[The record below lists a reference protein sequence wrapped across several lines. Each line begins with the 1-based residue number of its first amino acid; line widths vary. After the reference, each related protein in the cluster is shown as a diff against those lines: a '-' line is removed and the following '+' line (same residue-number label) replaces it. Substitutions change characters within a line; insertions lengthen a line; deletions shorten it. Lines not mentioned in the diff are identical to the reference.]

1 MSLAQITEKIEQDA
15 RVEAEKIL
23 ACAREQEIKIT
34 HDAQVEISKIEAAAK
49 LRFDR
54 ERPEIFHRRD
64 IVAKLDVGKL
74 MLAAERKL
82 IQDVFDGALKKL
94 CELGKNDY
102 LAFCERLLKQAVETG
117 DEVMEISSHE
127 QYIDKAWLD
136 AFNSKNATKISLS
149 DKRLDIAGGFLLN
162 KKRICINCS
171 WEMLVQA
178 AQEKLETE
186 VVKRLFPAA

>member
-15 RVEAEKIL
+15 RAEAEKIL
-23 ACAREQEIKIT
+23 ARAREQEAKINR
-34 HDAQVEISKIEAAAK
+34 DAQVEINKIEAAAK

-54 ERPEIFHRRD
+54 ERPEVFRRRD

-74 MLAAERKL
+74 MLAAQRKL
-82 IQDVFDGALKKL
+82 IGDVFDITLQKL
-94 CELGKNDY
+94 RDQSKGDY
-102 LAFCERLLKQAVETG
+102 LAFCERLLKQATETG
-117 DEVMEISSHE
+117 DEEMQVSAKE
-127 QYIDKAWLD
+127 QHIDKAWLD
-136 AFNSKNATKISLS
+136 AFNQKYGKRITLS
-149 DKRLDIAGGFLLN
+149 EKRLNIAGGFLLN
-162 KKRICINCS
+162 RGRICINCS